1 MYINI
6 QGDEPVI
13 NPEMIREVISI
24 FTEDES
30 VYFGSLKKEITDPD
44 EIRAT
49 STVKVVTN
57 DMGDAMYFS
66 RSVIPS
72 NIKDGQLA
80 RVFRHVG
87 IYAYKKD
94 FLLKFA
100 NMEQTE
106 LEKVKVLNHCV
117 HCKRDNTMRLKEQTT
132 LPLVWTYRNMLHWWK
147 T

>member
-1 MYINI
+1 
-6 QGDEPVI
+6 
-13 NPEMIREVISI
+13 
-24 FTEDES
+24 
-30 VYFGSLKKEITDPD
+30 
-44 EIRAT
+44 
-49 STVKVVTN
+49 
-57 DMGDAMYFS
+57 MYFS

-106 LEKVKVLNHCV
+106 LEKGEGIEPLRALQKGYH
-117 HCKRDNTMRLKEQTT
+117 MRLKETT
-132 LPLVWTYRNMLHWWK
+132 YTSIGMDLPEHVALVENIIRKNNVSI
-147 T
+147 